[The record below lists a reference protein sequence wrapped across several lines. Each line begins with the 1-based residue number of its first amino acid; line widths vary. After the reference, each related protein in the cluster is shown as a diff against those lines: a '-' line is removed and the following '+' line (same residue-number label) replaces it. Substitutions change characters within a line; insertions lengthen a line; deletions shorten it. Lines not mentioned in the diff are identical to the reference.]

1 MKEMGFIF
9 DGFRF
14 LTAKQ
19 KTFLRENQIF
29 INLLLFL
36 TSMFEYEGFAENINT
51 DFIEFYSC
59 LTPRGCC
66 GIYENDAGKEILGY
80 ATEGG
85 LLNEYGIPEVFN
97 INTLN
102 QNNKQGVVNGE
113 NGAICWNNR
122 THTSDL
128 IQLTRFTE
136 LFNLVDTAQ
145 KCLLRYARLF
155 PVFEIDNEQVK
166 QQLDQALKNADNGEP
181 FTYVNKGLSKIGV
194 DGEPNMKILQLG
206 DISAV
211 DKIQY
216 LSTYHNDL
224 LRRFFT
230 MYGMSYSQSMKQAQQ
245 SIEEIHSDVN
255 VSWII
260 PLDRLTQR
268 QRFVDSYNKVFDH
281 NATVRFSDAWIKAY
295 EKYMT
300 ESVRKEE
307 MSYEEVESS
316 SYAV

>member
-1 MKEMGFIF
+1 MKEIGFFF

-36 TSMFEYEGFAENINT
+36 TSMFEYDGMAENINT
-51 DFIEFYSC
+51 DFIEFYC
-59 LTPRGCC
+59 ALTPRACC
-66 GIYENDAGKEILGY
+66 GIFKNPAGKEILGY

-102 QNNKQGVVNGE
+102 QENKQGVVDGKNA
-113 NGAICWNNR
+113 AICWNNR
-122 THTSDL
+122 THTNDM
-128 IQLTRFTE
+128 IQLSRFTE

-145 KCLLRYARLF
+145 KCLMRYARLF
-155 PVFEIDNEQVK
+155 PVFEIENQQIKD
-166 QQLDQALKNADNGEP
+166 QLDQALKNADNGEP
-181 FTYVNKGLSKIGV
+181 FTYVNKGLSKIGL

-206 DISAV
+206 DVSAV

-230 MYGMSYSQSMKQAQQ
+230 MYGMNYSQSMKQAQQ
-245 SIEEIHSDVN
+245 SIEEIHSDIN

-260 PLDRLTQR
+260 PEDRLKQR
-268 QRFVDSYNKVFDH
+268 KKFIDNYNKVFGH
-281 NATVRFSDAWIKAY
+281 NASVRYSDAWLKAY
-295 EKYMT
+295 QKYMEEGT
-300 ESVRKEE
+300 SNEE
-307 MSYEEVESS
+307 MEYQRYNAE
-316 SYAV
+316 